1 MVLRVLC
8 DPAFE
13 KMKDGTC
20 RITAVGIKKKI
31 SLVDVIAT
39 QCGET
44 SNKRTS
50 KPTRQER
57 KIKGKKNRKTFLAS
71 ASL

>member
-1 MVLRVLC
+1 MN
-8 DPAFE
+8 DE
-13 KMKDGTC
+13 TC
-20 RITAVGIKKKI
+20 RITAAGIKNF

-50 KPTRQER
+50 KSTRQEG

>member
-1 MVLRVLC
+1 MN
-8 DPAFE
+8 E
-13 KMKDGTC
+13 ETC
-20 RITAVGIKKKI
+20 RVTAAGIKKNL

-50 KPTRQER
+50 KSTRQEG